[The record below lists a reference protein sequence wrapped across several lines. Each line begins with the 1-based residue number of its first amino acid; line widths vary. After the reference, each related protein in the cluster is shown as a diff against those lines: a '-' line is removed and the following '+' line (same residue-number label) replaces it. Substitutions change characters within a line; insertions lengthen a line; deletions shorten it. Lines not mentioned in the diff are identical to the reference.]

1 MLNFDWARSI
11 GGASMD
17 AGNSIIIDGS
27 GLIYVT
33 GYFQGTVDFDPGTA
47 TFNLT
52 SNGGEDVFIQKSD
65 ASGNL
70 IWARSMG
77 GPSNEVGKCIAA
89 DASGNSYV
97 TGYYEG
103 TADFDPGV
111 ATFNLTSNGGEDV
124 FIQKLDASGNFIWA
138 ISIGGTSDENG
149 RSITT
154 DTLGNVYVIGYY
166 RDMVDFDPGAASFNL
181 TSNGGDDIF
190 IVKLDSNGNFIW
202 AVSMGGILPDRGFSI
217 TSDAL
222 GNLYATGK
230 FSSTVDFDP
239 GSTTFS
245 LTANGGED
253 VFIQKLDNQGN
264 FIWAKSMG
272 GAANDEGRSV
282 INDNSGN
289 VYVAGNFEGIT
300 DINPGPD
307 TFNLISN
314 GSWDIFIQKLDDFG
328 NFIWAKSMGGTI
340 RDGANNITTD
350 ALGNV
355 YVSGKFQD
363 TVDFDPNAAT
373 LDLVSNGDYDVF
385 IQKLDANGNLK
396 WARSLGGPSYDQ
408 GESII
413 TDISGNVYVTGY
425 YQGTVDFDPSAAT
438 SLLTSNGNED
448 VFIQKFNQSTV
459 GQEERILFN
468 PVSVFPNPNTGIF
481 KINGSENGILT
492 VKVFNLQGKLLKSFE
507 NNIDNEFNLSDFRQ
521 GMYLIYIL
529 KDEQLIQIKKIIIY

>member
-1 MLNFDWARSI
+1 MKRIYLGILLSLLSITIYAQMLNFDWARSI

-272 GAANDEGRSV
+272 G
-282 INDNSGN
+282 
-289 VYVAGNFEGIT
+289 
-300 DINPGPD
+300 
-307 TFNLISN
+307 
-314 GSWDIFIQKLDDFG
+314 
-328 NFIWAKSMGGTI
+328 TI